1 MTVTRRGL
9 FAAGAAG
16 AAAGLLL
23 PQQAFAQGAAKP
35 RVALIPGLTT
45 DSYYTTMLSGAQL
58 AADQFGVELI
68 WQGAPDFNP
77 VTQVPVLEGVIAQA
91 PDVLLIAPTDTQQ
104 MIAPLKRAHDAGIKV
119 ITVDTYIGDG
129 VYQTGTNDWSFP
141 ISNIASNNF
150 EGGRIAGR
158 ALGDLV
164 GGKGKVYVAHF
175 RPGVST
181 MDEREAGFKSYITEN
196 LPDMEVL
203 ETQYNDNDAS
213 KAASQVEAVLA
224 RTPDLA
230 GIFGANVFSGI
241 GAANGVRAAG
251 ASGKVRVCAFDA
263 PETLIADIAGGLVD
277 LAIAQHPAEIGFF
290 GVAAAVAAFNGQS
303 IPPKIAT
310 GFTVLTAQNL
320 NDPAIA
326 KFIYK

>member
-1 MTVTRRGL
+1 M
-9 FAAGAAG
+9 
-16 AAAGLLL
+16 AAAAASATAAVA
-23 PQQAFAQGAAKP
+23 QAGRKP

-45 DSYYTTMLSGAQL
+45 DSYYTTMRSGAQL
-58 AADQFGVELI
+58 AADEFGLELI

-77 VTQVPVLEGVIAQA
+77 VTQVPVLEGVVAQQ
-91 PDVLLIAPTDTQQ
+91 PDIILIAPTDTQQ
-104 MIAPLKRAHDAGIKV
+104 MIAPLRRAHDAGITV

-129 VYQTGTNDWSFP
+129 VYQTGANDWSFP
-141 ISNIASNNF
+141 MASIASNNF

-158 ALGDLV
+158 ALGESV
-164 GGKGKVYVAHF
+164 GGQGKVYVAHF

-181 MDEREAGFKSYITEN
+181 MDEREAGFKAYVQEN
-196 LPDMEVL
+196 FPGMEVL

-213 KAASQVEAVLA
+213 KAASQVQAVLA
-224 RTPDLA
+224 RNPDLA

-251 ASGKVRVCAFDA
+251 MSGKVKVCAFDA
-263 PETLIADIAGGLVD
+263 PETIIADIEGGLVD

-290 GVAAAVAAFNGQS
+290 AVSAAVATFNGQS
-303 IPPKIAT
+303 IPRSIAT
-310 GFTVLTAQNL
+310 GFTVLTAENL
-320 NDPAIA
+320 SDPAVA